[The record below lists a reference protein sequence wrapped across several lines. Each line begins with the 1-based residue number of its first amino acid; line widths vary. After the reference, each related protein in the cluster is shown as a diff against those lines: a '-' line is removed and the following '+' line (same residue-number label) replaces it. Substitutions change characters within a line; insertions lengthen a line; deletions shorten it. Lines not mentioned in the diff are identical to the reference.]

1 MRQAMRQGG
10 KISSVDK
17 VIVDGITVTDKE
29 QIPDILNDHFVS
41 VGSKIADNI
50 PATDLS
56 PTVNIPKTQ
65 NRFKLKQITTAQII
79 KIVKKLVNGKATG
92 IHHIPNKVLKDSI
105 GIIAPML
112 RDIFNLS
119 IMTRSFPDEL
129 KILKVVAVHKTGNK
143 EDPYNYRPIAVL
155 PTILFVSV

>member
-1 MRQAMRQGG
+1 MGQGR
-10 KISSVDK
+10 KMSSVDK

-29 QIPDILNDHFVS
+29 QIPDIFNDHFVS

-79 KIVKKLVNGKATG
+79 KMVKKLVNGKATG
-92 IHHIPNKVLKDSI
+92 IHNIPNKVLRDSI
-105 GIIAPML
+105 DIIAPML

-119 IMTRSFPDEL
+119 IMTRSSL
-129 KILKVVAVHKTGNK
+129 M
-143 EDPYNYRPIAVL
+143 
-155 PTILFVSV
+155 S